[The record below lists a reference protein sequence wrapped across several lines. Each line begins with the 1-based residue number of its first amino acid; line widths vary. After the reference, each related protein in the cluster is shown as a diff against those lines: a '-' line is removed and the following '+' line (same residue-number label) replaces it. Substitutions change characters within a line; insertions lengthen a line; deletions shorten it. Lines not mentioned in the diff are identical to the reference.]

1 MQLKDQAV
9 CGKKTPGAT
18 PLGWWGFTARVGL
31 ASRYV
36 QDAIATPGPSRG
48 HPIGA
53 QCGGILQ
60 KLEVK
65 LYAVLQLPGGK
76 VSSG

>member
-1 MQLKDQAV
+1 MQPKDQAV
-9 CGKKTPGAT
+9 SGTKNPGAT
-18 PLGWWGFTARVGL
+18 PLGWWGFTSRVRL

-36 QDAIATPGPSRG
+36 QDATATPGPSRG

-53 QCGGILQ
+53 VRG
-60 KLEVK
+60 KSKELEVK
-65 LYAVLQLPGGK
+65 LYTVLQLPGGD